1 MTFWFEKH
9 HEIFLRKIS
18 WSAPYMPGGT
28 KRMYNAIC
36 FRITKLAIS
45 DTVLTSKTITETVK
59 IKEKIKLYTV
69 YGYFSIKYVWTHL
82 NTTFSDLNHQIY
94 VQSKNF
100 KYHRSYTKNWNYCFH
115 QKSASSHYEM
125 TPSNSLASMHFHYDR
140 IQFSP
145 GLMNFHSKIWNEFKD
160 RISIDNKIMNILSL
174 SK

>member
-115 QKSASSHYEM
+115 QKVQA
-125 TPSNSLASMHFHYDR
+125 L
-140 IQFSP
+140 
-145 GLMNFHSKIWNEFKD
+145 
-160 RISIDNKIMNILSL
+160 IM
-174 SK
+174 KWHHPTH